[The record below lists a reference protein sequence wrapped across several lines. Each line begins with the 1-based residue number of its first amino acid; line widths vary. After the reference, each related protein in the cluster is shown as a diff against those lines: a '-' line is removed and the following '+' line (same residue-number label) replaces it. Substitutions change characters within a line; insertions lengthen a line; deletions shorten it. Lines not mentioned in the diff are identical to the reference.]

1 MVARRAHNPEVVG
14 SSPASATI
22 KDKSQGLSFFCLY
35 ISIFTEICYKNSKF
49 AFLINFN
56 ISVAVRGSLQ
66 IEKESFMEDLDYNT
80 QREKLQMP
88 EYGRHVQ
95 KMVEYVAAIPDKEK
109 RNEQIQ
115 AVVQVMGTLNPQ
127 LRDINDF
134 KHKLWDH
141 VQVISDFKID
151 IDSPY
156 PTPTRESLSTAPAPI
171 PLQKTPV
178 KAAHYGRN
186 IQNMIEVIA
195 EREDDEV
202 KTHMIKTLASYMKQ
216 QYLIWNKDSV
226 SEETIFN
233 DIYKLSDGRITV
245 PEEVHIGM
253 GVAQKNHRNN
263 NNQKGGKSN
272 GNNNNGKRWKNN
284 KQ

>member
-1 MVARRAHNPEVVG
+1 M
-14 SSPASATI
+14 
-22 KDKSQGLSFFCLY
+22 
-35 ISIFTEICYKNSKF
+35 
-49 AFLINFN
+49 
-56 ISVAVRGSLQ
+56 
-66 IEKESFMEDLDYNT
+66 DYNT
-80 QREKLQMP
+80 QREKLLMP

-95 KMVEYVAAIPDKEK
+95 DMINYVKNISDKQK

-115 AVVQVMGTLNPQ
+115 AVVSVMGTLNPQ
-127 LRDINDF
+127 LRDLNDF

-141 VQVISDFKID
+141 VQIISDFEID

-156 PTPTRESLSTAPAPI
+156 PMPTRDTLSAKPNVI

-178 KAAHYGRN
+178 KASHYGRN

-195 EREDDEV
+195 QRPDDEV
-202 KTHMIKTLASYMKQ
+202 KTYMIKTLASYMKQ

-245 PEEVHIGM
+245 PEDVHIGM
-253 GVAQKNHRNN
+253 GITENANHARSNAGRNN
-263 NNQKGGKSN
+263 FRNNKNKG
-272 GNNNNGKRWKNN
+272 GNNNNKRWKNN
-284 KQ
+284 K

>member
-1 MVARRAHNPEVVG
+1 
-14 SSPASATI
+14 
-22 KDKSQGLSFFCLY
+22 
-35 ISIFTEICYKNSKF
+35 
-49 AFLINFN
+49 
-56 ISVAVRGSLQ
+56 
-66 IEKESFMEDLDYNT
+66 MEELDYNT
-80 QREKLQMP
+80 QREKLHMP

-95 KMVEYVAAIPDKEK
+95 KMIEYVAALPSKEK

-115 AVVQVMGTLNPQ
+115 SVVQVMGTLNPQ

-141 VQVISDFKID
+141 VHIISDFNID

-156 PTPTRESLSTAPAPI
+156 ATPTRESLATAPNPI

-195 EREDDEV
+195 QREDDEV
-202 KTHMIKTLASYMKQ
+202 KTYMIKTLASYMKQ

-233 DIYKLSDGRITV
+233 DIHKLSDGRITV
-245 PEEVHIGM
+245 PEGVHIGM
-253 GVAQKNHRNN
+253 GINNSSNNQQKNHRNN
-263 NNQKGGKSN
+263 GQK
-272 GNNNNGKRWKNN
+272 NNNNRKWQRKA
-284 KQ
+284 

>member
-1 MVARRAHNPEVVG
+1 
-14 SSPASATI
+14 
-22 KDKSQGLSFFCLY
+22 
-35 ISIFTEICYKNSKF
+35 
-49 AFLINFN
+49 
-56 ISVAVRGSLQ
+56 
-66 IEKESFMEDLDYNT
+66 MEELDYNT
-80 QREKLQMP
+80 QREKLHMP

-95 KMVEYVAAIPDKEK
+95 KMIEYVTNIPDKEK

-141 VQVISDFKID
+141 IQVISDFKID

-156 PTPTRESLSTAPAPI
+156 PTPTRETLFTKPNPI

-186 IQNMIEVIA
+186 IQNMIDVIA

-202 KTHMIKTLASYMKQ
+202 KTYMIKTLASYMKQ
-216 QYLIWNKDSV
+216 QYLIWNKDAV

-245 PEEVHIGM
+245 PENVHIGM
-253 GVAQKNHRNN
+253 GMSDVPVHSRSMQGGQQRNHRNGN
-263 NNQKGGKSN
+263 GNGNGQKGNKQ
-272 GNNNNGKRWKNN
+272 NNNGKRWKNN
-284 KQ
+284 K